1 MSKVD
6 RFVWL
11 QVAIG
16 GALLVAGL
24 LGLDRLIAE
33 SLRATGQ
40 EGLWVLQKG
49 TVLLDTVS
57 GKDVSKF
64 LVGLLLTIAALAMLT
79 VPRSRYAGRRTL
91 FVGLG
96 QLSGTLVTGVSKNV
110 FGRLRPFELLQ
121 SGDWSHAW
129 FVGGTAFPSGHA
141 GFYFG
146 LFLPLASLFPRWRWP
161 LMLAP
166 WFIAVARV
174 NANHHFVSDVGA
186 SIVIVGLL
194 VLLLGRLVLPRSDL
208 GRS

>member
-16 GALLVAGL
+16 AALLVAGL
-24 LGLDRLIAE
+24 LGLDRLLAE
-33 SLRATGQ
+33 SLRASGL
-40 EGLWVLQKG
+40 EGLWVLEKG
-49 TVLLDTVS
+49 TVFFDTVT

-64 LVGLLLTIAALAMLT
+64 LVGLLLTMGGLALLIA
-79 VPRSRYAGRRTL
+79 PRSRVAGRNTL
-91 FVGLG
+91 FVGLV

-121 SGDWSHAW
+121 SGDWNHAW
-129 FVGGTAFPSGHA
+129 FVGGNAFPSGHT

-146 LFLPLASLFPRWRWP
+146 LFLPLACLFPRWRWP
-161 LMLAP
+161 LVLVP

-174 NANHHFVSDVGA
+174 NANHHFLSDVGA
-186 SIVIVGLL
+186 SIVMVGLL
-194 VLLLGRLVLPRSDL
+194 ALLLGRLVLPRSDR
-208 GRS
+208 GRT